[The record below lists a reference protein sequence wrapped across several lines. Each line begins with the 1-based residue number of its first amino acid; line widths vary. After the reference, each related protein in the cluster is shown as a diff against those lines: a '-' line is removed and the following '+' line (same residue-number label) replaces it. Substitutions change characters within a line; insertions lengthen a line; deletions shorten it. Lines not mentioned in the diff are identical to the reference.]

1 VSVCVCVCVF
11 VCVCVCVC
19 GLCVCVC
26 LYVRIEARILK
37 SDVFVAC
44 TVLDSKLA
52 RALTFYFFAFFC
64 VFRLLLQ
71 ATVYSK

>member
-1 VSVCVCVCVF
+1 
-11 VCVCVCVC
+11 
-19 GLCVCVC
+19 
-26 LYVRIEARILK
+26 
-37 SDVFVAC
+37 VAC